1 MRQWLCFLR
10 DVVLKPVQPE
20 MALQSDGEETQPE
33 ESVVEAAATDSA
45 ATLPQRRGPYRKKM
59 RIMPEHSVPR
69 PVPAADW
76 GRYPPKM
83 RYNCDQVPFNLD
95 NSGRRTYIKAQSDV
109 AVITGQPGSEKRFG
123 TLQVCLHA
131 GGNTAQPPL
140 TIIFRG
146 AKKENFAREKPLYH
160 PDVCVLFQSN
170 AWMDREQAVMWA
182 EDIFVPFLQQKHP
195 GDRDILLLQDSMK
208 AQRSGEYVRLLRNH
222 GVEMAFGPR
231 NQTEYWQPIDAGH
244 VGAVLKQLGRVE
256 FEKWMEQVS
265 NPTEPESNW
274 VYNWN
279 KWENNKFSAKDKR
292 ILMTWVF
299 GNAWG
304 QLMSQKC
311 PTHRCCVYF

>member
-1 MRQWLCFLR
+1 
-10 DVVLKPVQPE
+10 
-20 MALQSDGEETQPE
+20 
-33 ESVVEAAATDSA
+33 
-45 ATLPQRRGPYRKKM
+45 
-59 RIMPEHSVPR
+59 
-69 PVPAADW
+69 
-76 GRYPPKM
+76 
-83 RYNCDQVPFNLD
+83 
-95 NSGRRTYIKAQSDV
+95 
-109 AVITGQPGSEKRFG
+109 
-123 TLQVCLHA
+123 
-131 GGNTAQPPL
+131 
-140 TIIFRG
+140 
-146 AKKENFAREKPLYH
+146 
-160 PDVCVLFQSN
+160 
-170 AWMDREQAVMWA
+170 MWA
-182 EDIFVPFLQQKHP
+182 QDIFVPFLQQKHP
-195 GDRDILLLQDSMK
+195 GDREILLLQDSLR
-208 AQRSGEYVRLLRNH
+208 AQNGGEHVRLLRNY

-231 NQTEYWQPIDAGH
+231 GQTEYWQPIDAGH